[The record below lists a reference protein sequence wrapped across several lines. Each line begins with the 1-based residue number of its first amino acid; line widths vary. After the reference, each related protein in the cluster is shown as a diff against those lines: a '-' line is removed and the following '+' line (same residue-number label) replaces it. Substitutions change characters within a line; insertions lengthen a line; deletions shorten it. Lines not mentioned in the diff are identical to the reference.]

1 MYEDFFN
8 LKECPFRLPPDP
20 DYLFLSR
27 EHKLALV
34 HLEYGLTH
42 QAGFIVITGEIGTGK
57 TTLIKT
63 MLKRM
68 DRDTVVASIFNT
80 TVGPDEFLN
89 LILDDFELAWNESET
104 HTVKLERLKSFLLQT
119 YTSGKKAV
127 LIVDEAQNLS
137 METLEEIRLLSNIQ
151 TSKDYLVHIFLVGQ
165 PELKQKLTHPS
176 LRQLAQRISVHYHI
190 NPLSEEETLG
200 YINHRLKVSGANGV
214 EQCFTED
221 ALQEIYKLT
230 KGYPRLVNLL
240 CDACLVNAFAD
251 QLRPVNKEVVLE
263 TVKGDGAGNFWA
275 IAGTDGAI
283 HATEAVGKSPSS
295 PKLPVSDHPPHDSI
309 TALECRLSDLERTVQ
324 VLTRVV
330 NEKLLDSSAEKI
342 KNSESR
348 KTLLYLLEREQKKV
362 LTLALERKRLKEKI
376 RQLSEQKQTGGS
388 DEQHEGAEGTPT
400 ATRHEPEKKSRTL
413 FTRVF
418 GSRSKDDEHK

>member
-20 DYLFLSR
+20 DFLFLSR

-57 TTLIKT
+57 TTLLKT

-89 LILDDFELAWNESET
+89 LILDDFELEWDESET

-190 NPLSEEETLG
+190 NPLSKEETFG
-200 YINHRLKVSGANGV
+200 YINHRLRVSGAKEV
-214 EQCFTED
+214 EQCFDKD
-221 ALQEIYKLT
+221 AIEEIYTLT
-230 KGYPRLVNLL
+230 RGYPRLVNLL

-251 QLRPVNKEVVLE
+251 QLKPVSRQIVLE

-275 IAGTDGAI
+275 IAGPDGAI
-283 HATEAVGKSPSS
+283 QSTETMGKACPSQ
-295 PKLPVSDHPPHDSI
+295 KPPGSNHIPQETISAI
-309 TALECRLSDLERTVQ
+309 EGRLSDLERTVQ
-324 VLTRVV
+324 ILSRLV

-342 KNSESR
+342 KNIESK

-376 RQLSEQKQTGGS
+376 QQLSEQTQ
-388 DEQHEGAEGTPT
+388 AEGVEDTTT
-400 ATRHEPEKKSRTL
+400 ATRHEPEIKSKTF
-413 FTRVF
+413 FTRIF
-418 GSRSKDDEHK
+418 GSRSKDEKHK